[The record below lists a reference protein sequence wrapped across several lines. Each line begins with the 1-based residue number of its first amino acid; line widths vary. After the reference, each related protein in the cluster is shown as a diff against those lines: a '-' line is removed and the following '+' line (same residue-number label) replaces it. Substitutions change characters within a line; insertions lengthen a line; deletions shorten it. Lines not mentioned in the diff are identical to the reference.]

1 MANKKSDITKT
12 CTKYSNQFKEQAV
25 ERVKKDGAPKAAK
38 NKMLSCGLDFG
49 TSNSTLA
56 TSHHS
61 ETSLIALDGK
71 SPILKSAIFFDSEIK
86 QYFIGQYGIDRY
98 LEGEKGRLMLSLKSI
113 LGSSLLNEK
122 IAVCGKWITYR
133 DIIGLVIKYI
143 KDTAEKQL
151 NAELSQVVFGRPV
164 RYHDTNDTRDKLAQ
178 DTMELIMKEQGF
190 KEVSFQFEPIAAA
203 LDYESTISNEQL
215 ALIIDLGGGTSD
227 FTIIKLNN
235 KTKSTNREDDIL
247 ANCGIHIGGTNF
259 DKELSLHAIMPLLGK
274 GSSMLGMNGSKLEVP
289 VSLYYDLTSWH
300 LLNNLY
306 ATKSI
311 NNIKDIYLASEQ
323 KLLIK
328 RAINVLQKKLGHY
341 LLQAA
346 ENSKIKLSTSLNDN
360 IDLSKVEHDLQVFI
374 SRDNFESYCH
384 NLLNG
389 LQNTIQ
395 TTLTTAGINANQ
407 IDSVFLTGGTTQIPS
422 VHYMIRG
429 IFPNSQLITGD
440 IYGSVGKGLA
450 IAAAQL
456 WA

>member
-1 MANKKSDITKT
+1 MSH
-12 CTKYSNQFKEQAV
+12 
-25 ERVKKDGAPKAAK
+25 
-38 NKMLSCGLDFG
+38 CGLDFG

-61 ETSLIALDGK
+61 ETALVSLNGK

-86 QYFIGQYGIDRY
+86 QHFIGQYGIDRY
-98 LEGEKGRLMLSLKSI
+98 LEGGKGRLMLSLKSI
-113 LGSSLLNEK
+113 LGSTLLNEK

-133 DIIGLVIKYI
+133 DIIGLVIKHI

-151 NAELSQVVFGRPV
+151 NTALTQVVLGRPV

-178 DTMELIMKEQGF
+178 DTMAMIMQEQGF
-190 KEVSFQFEPIAAA
+190 KEVHFQFEPIAAA
-203 LDYESTISNEQL
+203 LDYESTIHNEQL

-235 KTKSTNREDDIL
+235 KNQTINRKADIL

-259 DKELSLHAIMPLLGK
+259 DKELSLGAIMPLLGK
-274 GSSMLGMNGSKLEVP
+274 GSHLQGVNGTKLEMP
-289 VSLYYDLTSWH
+289 ISLYYDLTSWH

-306 ATKSI
+306 TTQSI
-311 NNIKDIYLASEQ
+311 NNIKKLYLTSEQ

-328 RAINVLQKKLGHY
+328 RAITVLQKHLGHY

-346 ENSKIKLSTSLNDN
+346 EHSKIKLSSLPNDN
-360 IDLSKVEHDLQVFI
+360 IDISKVEQDLHVLI
-374 SRDNFESYCH
+374 SRKNFESYAH
-384 NLLNG
+384 HLISN

-395 TTLTTAGINANQ
+395 TTLSTAGIKANQ
-407 IDSVFLTGGTTQIPS
+407 IDSVFLTGGTTQIPA
-422 VHYMIRG
+422 VNHMIKS
-429 IFPNSQLITGD
+429 IFENSRLVTGD

-450 IAAAQL
+450 IEAARL
-456 WA
+456 WG

>member
-1 MANKKSDITKT
+1 MANKKSDIFTM
-12 CTKYSNQFKEQAV
+12 Q
-25 ERVKKDGAPKAAK
+25 
-38 NKMLSCGLDFG
+38 SCGLDFG

-56 TSHHS
+56 TFQDSQA
-61 ETSLIALDGK
+61 TLIALNGK

-86 QYFIGQYGIDRY
+86 QHFIGQGGIDRY

-122 IAVCGKWITYR
+122 IAVCGKWLTYR

-143 KDTAEKQL
+143 KETAEMQL
-151 NAELSQVVFGRPV
+151 NTELTHVVFGRPV
-164 RYHDTNDTRDKLAQ
+164 RYHDTDDTRDKLAH

-235 KTKSTNREDDIL
+235 KTQAIDRKADIL
-247 ANCGIHIGGTNF
+247 ANGGIHIGGTNF

-274 GSSMLGMNGSKLEVP
+274 GSSMLGMNGAKLEVP

-306 ATKSI
+306 DIKNI
-311 NNIKDIYLASEQ
+311 NHIKDLYLVSEQ
-323 KLLIK
+323 KELIK

-346 ENSKIKLSTSLNDN
+346 ENSKIKLSTSLNDS
-360 IDLSKVEHDLQVFI
+360 IDISKVEQDLQVFI
-374 SRDNFESYCH
+374 TRDHFESYCH
-384 NLLNG
+384 RLVND
-389 LQNTIQ
+389 LQSTIQ
-395 TTLTTAGINANQ
+395 TTLTAAAINANQ
-407 IDSVFLTGGTTQIPS
+407 IESVFLTGGTTQIPS
-422 VHYMIRG
+422 VHRMIRN
-429 IFPNSQLITGD
+429 IFPNAKWVTGD